1 MKCTWREGNRI
12 QLLENGENYYP
23 AVYEAI
29 GQAKQKVILE
39 SFIWFEDEVGRE
51 LHAVLLKAAKRGVN
65 IEVLLDGYG
74 SPDLSDA
81 FVNELTAAG
90 VVFRY
95 YDPRPR
101 LLGMRTN
108 VFRRMHRKIVVIDNT
123 VAFVGGINYSAEHV
137 TSYGP
142 EAKQD
147 YAVRVE
153 GPVVADILQFEVEN
167 LPENAPV
174 RRWWQRRRHQAEDNR
189 TPGEA
194 QALFVWRDNDD
205 HRDDIERHYLKMLAN
220 AKREVII
227 ANAYFFPGYRL
238 LHAMKNAARR
248 GVQVKLIV
256 QGEPDMPIVK
266 VGAELL
272 YNYLLKGGVQV
283 YEYRRRPLHGKVA
296 VMDDHWATVGSSNL
310 DPLSLSL
317 NLEANLIIHDREF
330 NHTLRENLAGIIAR
344 DCQRVDE
351 SMAPK
356 RTWWNLAKGVVVFHF
371 LRHFPALVGWLPAH
385 TPKLAQVEPPVQP
398 EMETQDRLTP
408 ENSEVKL

>member
-1 MKCTWREGNRI
+1 MKCTWKEGNRI
-12 QLLENGENYYP
+12 ELLENGENFYP
-23 AVYEAI
+23 AVYSAI
-29 GQAKQKVILE
+29 EQAQQKVILE
-39 SFIWFEDEVGRE
+39 TFIWFEDEVGRE
-51 LHAVLLKAAKRGVN
+51 LHAVLLKAARRGVN

-74 SPDLSDA
+74 SPDLSDE
-81 FVNELTAAG
+81 FVNTLTSAG

-101 LLGMRTN
+101 LFGLRTN

-174 RRWWQRRRHQAEDNR
+174 RRWWQRRRHRAEDNR

-238 LHAMKNAARR
+238 LHAMKNAAR
-248 GVQVKLIV
+248 
-256 QGEPDMPIVK
+256 QGTSEAHRTRRA
-266 VGAELL
+266 GYA
-272 YNYLLKGGVQV
+272 NRQS
-283 YEYRRRPLHGKVA
+283 RRRA
-296 VMDDHWATVGSSNL
+296 
-310 DPLSLSL
+310 
-317 NLEANLIIHDREF
+317 
-330 NHTLRENLAGIIAR
+330 
-344 DCQRVDE
+344 
-351 SMAPK
+351 
-356 RTWWNLAKGVVVFHF
+356 
-371 LRHFPALVGWLPAH
+371 AL
-385 TPKLAQVEPPVQP
+385 
-398 EMETQDRLTP
+398 
-408 ENSEVKL
+408 